1 MSPVVWM
8 SPATTGARPAAL
20 EHEALDAI
28 ALHLDRDVL
37 DVEHDVDD
45 VLADAGNRR
54 ELVQHAVD
62 VDRGDRGALQRGK
75 QHPAQRVAERLAEA
89 ALERLGDDGRVRRW
103 SSLGMTSSFFGL
115 MSSCQFFWITGWPSM

>member
-8 SPATTGARPAAL
+8 SPAVTGARTATL
-20 EHEALDAI
+20 EHQALDAV

-45 VLADAGNRR
+45 VLADAGNRG

-62 VDRGDRGALQRGK
+62 VDRGDRGALQRGE
-75 QHPAQRVAERLAEA
+75 QHAAQRVAERLAEA
-89 ALERLGDDGRVRRW
+89 ALERLGDDGRDAARIVAAAPPRA
-103 SSLGMTSSFFGL
+103 SSA
-115 MSSCQFFWITGWPSM
+115 